1 MYLSYS
7 ANCSNFVSVI
17 KKITT
22 MAKTIICP
30 CCGHSDYYAY
40 QPYKGDGRNGK
51 TEYHCNECE
60 TDFFEGDEYENKFTQ
75 MDGYMIVEMVQTK
88 SGN

>member
-1 MYLSYS
+1 MLDAYRILHYLCVR
-7 ANCSNFVSVI
+7 NQ
-17 KKITT
+17 ITNT
-22 MAKTIICP
+22 AMAKTIICP
-30 CCGHSDYYAY
+30 YCGHSDYYAY

-60 TDFFEGDEYENKFTQ
+60 TDFFEGDEYENKVTQ
-75 MDGYMIVEMVQTK
+75 MNGFVMIEMVQTK